1 MHSTGSIFSRR
12 TRSARPR
19 SSAGTPSV
27 ADTKWLGTM
36 SRVSPNQSTESP
48 VSTRPLSGIGVGWT
62 AS

>member
-1 MHSTGSIFSRR
+1 MHSTGSISSRR

-19 SSAGTPSV
+19 NSAGTPSV
-27 ADTKWLGTM
+27 ALTKWLGTM

-48 VSTRPLSGIGVGWT
+48 VRTRPLSGIGVGWT